1 MPEKTKEDAK
11 ETAPGVTVAVDTK
24 TNMLSVRADEKLVAA
39 YPVTIGSER
48 TASPIGDWKIRGIAK
63 MPTFRYDE
71 KMLNEGERSD
81 DFHMLPPGPNNPVG
95 VMWIALNKKSIGLH
109 GTMIPTAWAFGQSWL
124 RPAGDWD
131 VVRLAGKVKAGV
143 PVAIH

>member
-1 MPEKTKEDAK
+1 MEPFDIAAVEAPQPGSESELSGDAGAANESAGDESATGDSVPEKTKEDAK
-11 ETAPGVTVAVDTK
+11 ETAPGVTVAVDMK

-48 TASPIGDWKIRGIAK
+48 TASPIGDWKIQGIAK

-95 VMWIALNKKSIGLH
+95 VMWIA
-109 GTMIPTAWAFGQSWL
+109 
-124 RPAGDWD
+124 
-131 VVRLAGKVKAGV
+131 
-143 PVAIH
+143 